1 MSKLGT
7 AVDTLVEQLES
18 YEARLSEL
26 TATVTALTEKVATL
40 EARLVKATTADVGFE
55 LVPIRDEA
63 TIALAEYRRQLD
75 DVSFEPEADGVT
87 SAMRAEHYAAVDAV
101 ARASSWVAQTGP
113 IRDKEIY
120 AAIGAGRKALI
131 RLTAMLE
138 HRPVPQPLLTADEL
152 SGFVNAA
159 TDVHTGDRFRWE
171 GDGDAEFLLDRPVS
185 GKPVLLEVAS
195 LGEPHQEVEAMQIV
209 RTDRVLRERGW
220 STVRRGSARREMVSS
235 EVTHVRVKG
244 NAPWCVR
251 VIQPYELPPMGRV
264 TNGQGEAWFR
274 HTMGARKITIQGTEG
289 GSLDFV
295 PDCDCRG
302 VCTRYGHYNM
312 KDVGHY
318 YGDFREDLNLPRR
331 TGMLHVAMRRKS
343 LWSITVLDDRGALP
357 PGVAG
362 VVDRVRSWPGTRS

>member
-75 DVSFEPEADGVT
+75 DVSFAPEADGVT

-113 IRDKEIY
+113 TRDKEIY

-171 GDGDAEFLLDRPVS
+171 GDGDAEFLLDRPAS

-195 LGEPHQEVEAMQIV
+195 LGQPDQEVKATQIE
-209 RTDRVLRERGW
+209 RTDRTLEEHYRGTAR
-220 STVRRGSARREMVSS
+220 SGSVYRDMVSTDI
-235 EVTHVRVKG
+235 THMRITA
-244 NAPWCVR
+244 NSSWQAR
-251 VIQPYELPPMGRV
+251 VIQAYELPPMERV
-264 TNGQGEAWFR
+264 TTGRGEAWFR
-274 HTMGARKITIQGTEG
+274 HTLGAVKIAVQGTEG
-289 GSLDFV
+289 GSLRFV
-295 PDCDCRG
+295 PDCTCKG
-302 VCTRYGHYNM
+302 VCTKYDHCSVKGLDYFS
-312 KDVGHY
+312 GA
-318 YGDFREDLNLPRR
+318 FRRDLILPRR
-331 TGMLHVAMRRKS
+331 TGMLHVSMYRKS
-343 LWSITVLDDRGALP
+343 VWSITVVGDQQVLP
-357 PGVAG
+357 AGVAD
-362 VVDRVRSWPGTRS
+362 VVDRFRSWPGGRS